1 MLQNIYAW
9 ICILHINCFV
19 TPNYFPFSISTRADQ
34 INGSYTTVGL
44 PMTTWLQ
51 RESSRNY
58 IEKAFHWPA
67 QRDQIF
73 MELPSTKRHSFNP
86 SSSVPLEVKRS
97 AGMVDRSKLLTECL
111 ATVQGNANWLQR
123 PHRPKHL
130 CKLDRNLRNLLL
142 GSKLDFWFYDALST
156 TLFTPAFL
164 KPFHV
169 AVHEK
174 EKRKTQLLVYWFSK
188 TIQICN
194 KFQHNYVYRHTGL
207 TRYVYLT

>member
-1 MLQNIYAW
+1 MNNRECYKNRIYAW
-9 ICILHINCFV
+9 ILILHINCFV
-19 TPNYFPFSISTRADQ
+19 TPNYFPFSISTRIYQ

-51 RESSRNY
+51 RERSRNY

-97 AGMVDRSKLLTECL
+97 VGMVDRSKLLTERL

-123 PHRPKHL
+123 PHRPKHF
-130 CKLDRNLRNLLL
+130 CKHHRNLRNLLL
-142 GSKLDFWFYDALST
+142 VSKLDFWFYDAFST
-156 TLFTPAFL
+156 VYTCVSQNLPCGGTR
-164 KPFHV
+164 
-169 AVHEK
+169 
-174 EKRKTQLLVYWFSK
+174 KRETKDKTVGLMIFFVKIQK
-188 TIQICN
+188 T
-194 KFQHNYVYRHTGL
+194 T
-207 TRYVYLT
+207 